1 MGVLYGVFLRLV
13 LYFETPGFLLDS
25 EPEFLTLERGLFF
38 FSFESMDFLL
48 ITHIFILISKLGP
61 ALLYLTKEKAFQRF
75 LISLPFGL
83 RIWQLIAK

>member
-1 MGVLYGVFLRLV
+1 VGVLYGEFLRLV
-13 LYFETPGFLLDS
+13 LYFETTGFLLDS
-25 EPEFLTLERGLFF
+25 EPEFLTLEHGL
-38 FSFESMDFLL
+38 LL